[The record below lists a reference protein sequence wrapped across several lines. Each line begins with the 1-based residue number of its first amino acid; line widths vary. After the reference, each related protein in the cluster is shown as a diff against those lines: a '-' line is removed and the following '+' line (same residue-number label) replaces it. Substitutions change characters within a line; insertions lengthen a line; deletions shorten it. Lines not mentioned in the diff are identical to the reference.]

1 MSHPLVHVAVAE
13 LRQVARDVNTL
24 LLTVLFPLFLFP
36 GAVWG
41 MTQVDALRAG
51 WEERLRPPVSVTGDA
66 LQPLPVDVIAAPSE
80 RAVARL
86 TWRPS
91 EVEIAYFAS
100 NPESVIARDRLVA
113 AFDHP
118 WPVDVHD
125 VAPPDEALAV
135 VVARIVPLVL
145 VVLSLFASMYP
156 AVEAVVADRE
166 RGTQE
171 TSLSTAA
178 PRWVFLAGKLVAVA
192 AITIFAVAA
201 SVLSAAATLVHV
213 AVLVGVDIALDPLR
227 LLAIFPLAVL
237 TALYGACVSLL
248 AAAPTRSFKQAQNT
262 ASAAVTAVM
271 MLALV
276 GVLPRAELDS
286 GLGWLP
292 VSNAVLVMRA
302 WLEGDSPWGWSAV
315 AVVELVA
322 LGAGSVVLATRW
334 LRPGS
339 LA

>member
-1 MSHPLVHVAVAE
+1 M
-13 LRQVARDVNTL
+13 ARDVNTL

-41 MTQVDALRAG
+41 MTQVESMREG
-51 WEERLRPPVSVTGDA
+51 WEEGLRPRVTVEGDA
-66 LQPLPVDVIAAPSE
+66 REPLPENVVEAIDRP
-80 RAVARL
+80 AVARL
-86 TWRPS
+86 TWRES
-91 EVEIAYFAS
+91 EVEIAYRAS
-100 NPESVIARDRLVA
+100 DPESVIARDRLVDA
-113 AFDHP
+113 LDDP
-118 WPVDVHD
+118 WPLEVHD
-125 VAPPDEALAV
+125 VAPPGEALSV
-135 VVARIVPLVL
+135 VVARVVPLIL

-192 AITIFAVAA
+192 AITLFAVSA

-213 AVLVGVDIALDPLR
+213 AVLVGAEIALDPLR

-271 MLALV
+271 LLALV
-276 GVLPRAELDS
+276 GVLPRAELGS

-302 WLEGDSPWGWSAV
+302 WLEGETPWAWTGV
-315 AVVELVA
+315 AAGELLLLGVA
-322 LGAGSVVLATRW
+322 SVWLATRW

>member
-1 MSHPLVHVAVAE
+1 MHHPLVHVALAE
-13 LRQVARDVNTL
+13 LRQVARDVNTV

-41 MTQVDALRAG
+41 MTQVDSLREG
-51 WEERLRPPVSVTGDA
+51 WEERLRPPVTVTGTA
-66 LQPLPVDVIAAPSE
+66 LQPLPVDVVEAVGVRPAA
-80 RAVARL
+80 RA
-86 TWRPS
+86 TWRDA
-91 EVEIAYFAS
+91 EVEIAYRAS
-100 NPESVIARDRLVA
+100 DPESVIARDRLVN
-113 AFDHP
+113 AFDRP
-118 WPVDVHD
+118 WPLEVHD
-125 VAPPDEALAV
+125 VAPPSEALAV
-135 VVARIVPLVL
+135 VVARVVPLIL

-178 PRWVFLAGKLVAVA
+178 PPWVFLAGKLVAVA
-192 AITIFAVAA
+192 AITIFAVGA
-201 SVLSAAATLVHV
+201 SILSAAATLVHV
-213 AVLVGVDIALDPLR
+213 AVLVDVDIALDPLR

-271 MLALV
+271 LLALV
-276 GVLPRAELDS
+276 GVLPRADLDS

-302 WLEGDSPWGWSAV
+302 WLEGDSPWAWSGVAV
-315 AVVELVA
+315 AELLL
-322 LGAGSVVLATRW
+322 LGAASVWLATRW

>member
-1 MSHPLVHVAVAE
+1 MQHPIVHVAHAE
-13 LRQVARDVNTL
+13 LRQVARDVNTV

-41 MTQVDALRAG
+41 MTQVGSLREG
-51 WEERLRPPVSVTGDA
+51 WEERLRPAVAVEGA
-66 LQPLPVDVIAAPSE
+66 AREPLPADVVEAVGTPAA
-80 RAVARL
+80 ARL
-86 TWRPS
+86 TWRPG
-91 EVEIAYFAS
+91 EVEIAYRAS
-100 NPESVIARDRLVA
+100 DPESVIARDRLVD
-113 AFDHP
+113 AFDDP
-118 WPVDVHD
+118 WPLETHD
-125 VAPPDEALAV
+125 VAPASEALSV
-135 VVARIVPLVL
+135 VVARVVPLIL

-192 AITIFAVAA
+192 AITLFAVSAA
-201 SVLSAAATLVHV
+201 VLSAAATLVHV
-213 AVLVGVDIALDPLR
+213 AVLVGADIAVDPLR

-271 MLALV
+271 LLALV

-302 WLEGDSPWGWSAV
+302 WLEGDAPWGWTGV
-315 AVVELVA
+315 AAGELLL
-322 LGAGSVVLATRW
+322 LGAASVWLATRW